1 MPVAFELAAG
11 RGRAAPAGAGVGWGP
26 TRARAPLGLDGRPDA
41 GRGPPSGVRFVAGR
55 VARRGGRG
63 GRRRTVRGR
72 REPAET
78 TAEREL
84 RSRFEFWRPRRPQC
98 TELTER
104 RYTFNVTDSSARRAT
119 APRLR
124 RGPRPPPA
132 PPIPPPPSRACP
144 PPFTCAG
151 GGASTGGMCS
161 VCSSRLPDAKGVAL
175 LLQPRAR
182 TRSASRGLCRRT
194 CWVTTWV
201 GCSGGV
207 LGCSRL
213 PGSLLF
219 DREWVKP
226 GWRLGRLRA
235 QRPPH
240 RHPPHP
246 DRTRMPASLP
256 RSR

>member
-26 TRARAPLGLDGRPDA
+26 TRARPSDPSGWRPDA

-124 RGPRPPPA
+124 RGPRPPPG
-132 PPIPPPPSRACP
+132 PPLPPPPPLPRGP
-144 PPFTCAG
+144 PPLNLRWG
-151 GGASTGGMCS
+151 GGLRRVACAACAPRDYPM
-161 VCSSRLPDAKGVAL
+161 PKAL
-175 LLQPRAR
+175 LYFSNRALALVPPPAA
-182 TRSASRGLCRRT
+182 SAA
-194 CWVTTWV
+194 
-201 GCSGGV
+201 V
-207 LGCSRL
+207 LAG
-213 PGSLLF
+213 
-219 DREWVKP
+219 
-226 GWRLGRLRA
+226 
-235 QRPPH
+235 
-240 RHPPHP
+240 
-246 DRTRMPASLP
+246 
-256 RSR
+256 